1 MSSGIHPLH
10 LLNVVRIHF
19 RKFRR
24 TRPFWAAMWTMFGGS
39 IIGLIPLS
47 SIAKIVH
54 TGLPGVGG
62 VSIGFLIAMMGLFMV
77 FTPNQRH
84 IVAVIT
90 AVLALA
96 SFPISNLGGF
106 VVGMLFSLLGASMAF
121 GWMPEKPA
129 KKYRWFRRVQQ
140 PTDATS
146 DGVDVQPTGVEPAF
160 LVAPAQ

>member
-10 LLNVVRIHF
+10 LLNVARTQF

-24 TRPFWAAMWTMFGGS
+24 TRPFWAATWTMLGGS

-62 VSIGFLIAMMGLFMV
+62 VSIGFLIAVMGLFIL

-106 VVGMLFSLLGASMAF
+106 VIGMLFALLGASMAF
-121 GWMPEKPA
+121 GWMPEKPV
-129 KKYRWFRRVQQ
+129 KRYRWFRRIQP
-140 PTDATS
+140 PTDAA
-146 DGVDVQPTGVEPAF
+146 VDEVQPSGVEPAF